1 MYYNISGK
9 KKRDMAN
16 EIDIKTEVIRAR
28 LTKEDKVNLLKVE
41 GLTGKTKSD
50 IIRNGIDIQYK
61 AIISGKKMI
70 IMDDLTKKGVE
81 YLDILPQ
88 KEKSEAVELLKK
100 LVIAWDPDFTKLTE
114 QEKKE
119 LEEAK
124 EDKEY
129 FDFKDVYNELMS
141 N

>member
-1 MYYNISGK
+1 MNDK
-9 KKRDMAN
+9 DKR
-16 EIDIKTEVIRAR
+16 EVIRAR

-129 FDFKDVYNELMS
+129 FDFKDVYNELM
-141 N
+141 NK

>member
-1 MYYNISGK
+1 
-9 KKRDMAN
+9 MARERKIRVN
-16 EIDIKTEVIRAR
+16 EIDNIKTEIIRAR
-28 LTKEDKVNLLKVE
+28 LTKEDKANLLKVE
-41 GLTGKTKSD
+41 DLTGKTKSD
-50 IIRNGIDIQYK
+50 IIRNGIEIQYRDVMD
-61 AIISGKKMI
+61 GKELI

-114 QEKKE
+114 QERQE

-129 FDFKDVYNELMS
+129 FDFKDVYKDLMDK
-141 N
+141 

>member
-1 MYYNISGK
+1 M
-9 KKRDMAN
+9 N
-16 EIDIKTEVIRAR
+16 EIDNIKTEIIRAR
-28 LTKEDKVNLLKVE
+28 LTKEDKANLLKVE
-41 GLTGKTKSD
+41 DLTGKTKSD

-61 AIISGKKMI
+61 AVISGEKMI

-81 YLDILPQ
+81 YLEILPQ

-129 FDFKDVYNELMS
+129 FDFKEVYNNLMDK
-141 N
+141 